1 MISNS
6 NDNPISNEWKQR
18 YSEQSAEVKK
28 KIDAIDQMNPKEY
41 QLRVVKKTKKELFEG
56 DVFVLSPRENI
67 FFYGKILKVNINNIG
82 KDTFVHG
89 KNVVFIFKNKT
100 TKPTIDDFKPDYSNL
115 LIRPTIVDNSYWN
128 KGLFYTVGNVGISEI
143 EKNLDYGFYKI
154 GINSNWYCKEDGTIL
169 ENKPHIVG
177 VFGIATMT
185 GIASQIEKE
194 LIINPALLE
203 F

>member
-6 NDNPISNEWKQR
+6 NENPISNEWKRR

-28 KIDAIDQMNPKEY
+28 RIDAIDQMNPKEY
-41 QLRVVKKTKKELFEG
+41 QLRVLKKTKNELFEG

-67 FFYGKILKVNINNIG
+67 FFYGKILKVNINHID

-115 LIRPTIVDNSYWN
+115 LIRPAIVDNSYWN

-143 EKNLDYGFYKI
+143 EENLDYGFYKI

-169 ENKPHIVG
+169 ENEPHIVG

-185 GIASQIEKE
+185 GITSQIEKE